1 VFYEFWPIY
10 NFIFFFLG
18 GMSIDYHLEK
28 AQLDFSRHFP
38 KK

>member
-1 VFYEFWPIY
+1 MSFGQFIILFY
-10 NFIFFFLG
+10 FFGG